1 MRALPP
7 ILLALCLCL
16 CVFATPAAA
25 QRVNRCSGPDGTTV
39 FSDRR
44 CEDVG
49 AIDRLPPPVA
59 PGNVGDNARGLA
71 PPQCVR
77 RLSVL
82 VQQIRTA
89 VETRDVNRLSAL
101 YWWNGASDDGA
112 QRIFDRLEAIVR
124 RPLVAIVP
132 VVPDTS
138 GTNAPAAGT
147 SSTVASATTATS
159 AATDADSGEAPS
171 RPHPT
176 GLRLQQTL
184 AGSITPT
191 STVLD
196 LRRQYDCFWISF

>member
-7 ILLALCLCL
+7 ILLLLCL
-16 CVFATPAAA
+16 CVFAPPAMA

-49 AIDRLPPPVA
+49 AIDRLPPPAA
-59 PGNVGDNARGLA
+59 PGNVGGNARGLA

-82 VQQIRTA
+82 VQQIRSA
-89 VETRDVNRLSAL
+89 VDARDVNRLSAL
-101 YWWNGASDDGA
+101 YWWNGVSDDGA

-132 VVPDTS
+132 VLPDTS

-147 SSTVASATTATS
+147 SSTAASATTATS
-159 AATDADSGEAPS
+159 AVAEADGGEAPS

-184 AGSITPT
+184 AGSITPA

>member
-7 ILLALCLCL
+7 MPLLLCLCM
-16 CVFATPAAA
+16 FALPAAA

-49 AIDRLPPPVA
+49 AIDRLPPPAA
-59 PGNVGDNARGLA
+59 PGNVGGSTGDPA

-82 VQQIRTA
+82 AQQIRTA
-89 VETRDVNRLSAL
+89 VATRDVNRLSAL
-101 YWWNGASDDGA
+101 YWWNGVSDAGA
-112 QRIFDRLEAIVR
+112 QRILDRLDAIVR

-132 VVPDTS
+132 VLPDDAAETAAA
-138 GTNAPAAGT
+138 TPAAAAETPMPGT
-147 SSTVASATTATS
+147 PDGDG
-159 AATDADSGEAPS
+159 TDGPPRRRA
-171 RPHPT
+171 T

-184 AGSITPT
+184 SGSITPA
-191 STVLD
+191 STVLG

>member
-7 ILLALCLCL
+7 ILLLLCL
-16 CVFATPAAA
+16 CVFATPAMA
-25 QRVNRCSGPDGTTV
+25 QRVNRCTGPDGTTV

-49 AIDRLPPPVA
+49 AIDRLPPPAA
-59 PGNVGDNARGLA
+59 PGNVASNARGLA

-82 VQQIRTA
+82 VQQIRSA
-89 VETRDVNRLSAL
+89 VDARDVNRLSAL
-101 YWWNGASDDGA
+101 YWWNGVSDDGA

-132 VVPDTS
+132 VLPDSSAT
-138 GTNAPAAGT
+138 TDAAAVT
-147 SSTVASATTATS
+147 SSTAASAATATS
-159 AATDADSGEAPS
+159 AARDADGGEAPS

-184 AGSITPT
+184 AGSITPA

>member
-7 ILLALCLCL
+7 ILLLLCLCM
-16 CVFATPAAA
+16 FALPAAA

-44 CEDVG
+44 CEDIG
-49 AIDRLPPPVA
+49 AIDRLPPPAV
-59 PGNVGDNARGLA
+59 PGNVSGRAADLA

-82 VQQIRTA
+82 AQQIRTA
-89 VETRDVNRLSAL
+89 VETRDVTRLSAL
-101 YWWNGASDDGA
+101 YWWNGVSDAGA
-112 QRIFDRLEAIVR
+112 QRVLDRLEAIVR

-132 VVPDTS
+132 VLPDDTAQAAD
-138 GTNAPAAGT
+138 TAPAATAAASMPGT
-147 SSTVASATTATS
+147 PDSDG
-159 AATDADSGEAPS
+159 TDGPPRRHA
-171 RPHPT
+171 T

-184 AGSITPT
+184 SGSITPA
-191 STVLD
+191 STVLG